1 MIGAATLN
9 RLLAK
14 AGEGESEEAAF
25 FQALMKAN
33 VFAHA
38 PVDDPASRAIRFIQ
52 FSDPETGQLLLP
64 FFTDRPEAQAC
75 VGTTRKIVTVQGRQF
90 LEATRGATL
99 ILNPNDQH
107 CILYPEEVG
116 ALLQTGHLARIDK
129 TEVQAES
136 EPLVGAPNAVPGWL
150 MDLLAGT
157 LARLPF
163 IDIAYV
169 ASLQASEGA
178 MPATTLLAIG
188 TPISL
193 GERAVRAVITAI
205 QPECRL
211 HRYNLDIT
219 GFVEPSERPDWIQEL
234 KLAPIYEKT
243 PTTTHSGSR

>member
-1 MIGAATLN
+1 MISAATLN
-9 RLLAK
+9 QLLAK

-38 PVDDPASRAIRFIQ
+38 PVDDPVSRPIRFIQ
-52 FSDPETGQLLLP
+52 FSDPETGQALLP
-64 FFTDRPEAQAC
+64 FFTDRPKAQAC

-90 LEATRGATL
+90 LQATLGATL

-107 CILYPEEVG
+107 CILYPEEMA
-116 ALLQTGHLARIDK
+116 ALLQTERLARIDK
-129 TEVQAES
+129 TEVEAGR

-150 MDLLAGT
+150 VDLLTGT

-169 ASLQASEGA
+169 ASLHSRERER
-178 MPATTLLAIG
+178 PSIPLLALG
-188 TPISL
+188 TPKGL

-205 QPECRL
+205 QPVCRL
-211 HRYNLDIT
+211 HHYSLDIVH
-219 GFVEPSERPDWIQEL
+219 FVEPSERPTWAEALQ
-234 KLAPIYEKT
+234 LAPVYAKAHDKA
-243 PTTTHSGSR
+243 PGSG